1 MDELIGKVAII
12 TGSSRGIGAGIAKLF
27 ASEGAKVIV
36 SSRDASN
43 YQPILNQ
50 IKSKKGE
57 AYCIE
62 CDVSKED
69 DVKMLMEQTIKKYG
83 TVDILVNN
91 AGVFEQAS
99 VEEMKTETWK
109 KVLHTDL
116 DGVFFCTKYVTNY
129 MKKNKTGGR
138 IINISSVAGLFGFGG
153 SAAYCAAKFAVVGFT
168 KATAI
173 DLCKYGITVN
183 AICPGLI
190 ETDMTKGFTNDKKTM
205 EAFMQPLLV
214 KRAGLPEDIAKGAL
228 YLASEGTSYVTG
240 TTLVIDGG
248 WTGHL

>member
-1 MDELIGKVAII
+1 MDELKGKVAII
-12 TGSSRGIGAGIAKLF
+12 TGSSKGIGAGIAKLF
-27 ASEGAKVIV
+27 ASRGAKVVV
-36 SSRDASN
+36 SSRDATN
-43 YQPILNQ
+43 CQTILNQ

-57 AYCIE
+57 VYCIE
-62 CDVSKED
+62 CDVSNEEEVKE
-69 DVKMLMEQTIKKYG
+69 LFEQAIKKYG
-83 TVDILVNN
+83 SVDILVNN

-99 VEEMKTETWK
+99 IEEMKTETWK

-116 DGVFFCTKYVTNY
+116 DGVFYCTKYATNY

-138 IINISSVAGLFGFGG
+138 IINISSVAGLMGFGG
-153 SAAYCAAKFAVVGFT
+153 SAAYCSAKSAVIGFT

-190 ETDMTKGFTNDKKTM
+190 ETDMTKGFTSDKKTLD
-205 EAFMQPLLV
+205 AFMQPLLV
-214 KRAGLPEDIAKGAL
+214 KRVGQPEDIANGAL
-228 YLASEGTSYVTG
+228 YLASEGASYVTG